1 MRRVWVSALC
11 LCLLTGCS
19 ARLREPYRRQMDDL
33 SLLRVAGV
41 DAVAAGVELTA
52 AADAAGEV
60 LRAQR
65 ETLAGALRATREQ
78 GERGAFYGH
87 VDRLLLGE
95 ALAGQGVAPVLDC
108 LARDAELGSDCR
120 LWVVRGAAAQA
131 VEQVSGLPARL
142 EQLER
147 GMNVPGAVDAM
158 GVLAREGSLWLPAL
172 TVEEGGDVCSAGY
185 AVVRKGLLVGYT
197 DPEGTQGLELFTGG
211 AIGRVVEVTVPRVGA
226 VSLSLQ
232 RVNIACRAHVS
243 GQTLTGL
250 DVVCR
255 VSARVA
261 QTAAPLDREAM
272 DWLVYE
278 LEWKLGKCLVRVL
291 EQAQHWDADF
301 VGLEGRVRAA
311 QPSRAALVTRQ
322 WAQVFR
328 DLDIRVTAL
337 GAVEPPSA

>member
-1 MRRVWVSALC
+1 MRRVWASALC

-19 ARLREPYRRQMDDL
+19 ARLQEPYRRQMDDL

-41 DAVAAGVELTA
+41 DAAAVGVELTA
-52 AADAAGEV
+52 AADGAGEV
-60 LRAQR
+60 LRAQK

-95 ALAGQGVAPVLDC
+95 ELAGQGIAPVLDC
-108 LARDAELGSDCR
+108 LARDAELGADCR

-147 GMNVPGAVDAM
+147 GRDVPGAVDAM

-172 TVEEGGDVCSAGY
+172 AVEEGDVRSAGY

-197 DPEGTQGLELFTGG
+197 DPEGTLGLELFTGS
-211 AIGRVVEVTVPRVGA
+211 AAGRVAEVTVPGEGA

-232 RVNIACRAHVS
+232 QVRITCQPHFSA
-243 GQTLTGL
+243 QTLTGL

-255 VSARVA
+255 ISARVA
-261 QTAAPLDREAM
+261 QTAAALDQEAM

-278 LEWKLGKCLVRVL
+278 LEWQLGKGLVRVL